1 MKTSDKMKKIKI
13 DFDYAETEVELKDME
28 LLSLPGRKNKGEKGG
43 SLCVKD
49 GMNFEIATINTGDL
63 ESSNALCNEIVRRFN
78 ECPNYIKENKNI
90 TSPIIDNYIA
100 QHYRRNGKHVVNL
113 IRKDLNVIITMEIDN
128 FTCYVMDINV
138 YAHLRENED
147 NISGLVIMIAYYASC
162 VERMLKLLIPR
173 FPVFN
178 CHGFNVLESSSTG
191 IKHEQKY
198 TIYEMDLIA
207 NRKIIQK
214 KYEHIELSSRM

>member
-1 MKTSDKMKKIKI
+1 MKKIKI
-13 DFDYAETEVELKDME
+13 DFDYADTEVELKDIV
-28 LLSLPGRKNKGEKGG
+28 LLSLPGRENKGEKGA

-49 GMNFEIATINTGDL
+49 GMNFEIATISTGDL

-78 ECPNYIKENKNI
+78 NCPDYIKGNVNV
-90 TSPIIDNYIA
+90 THPLLNNYIA
-100 QHYRRNGKHVVNL
+100 QHYKRNGKWIVNL
-113 IRKDLNVIITMEIDN
+113 IRKDLNVIISMELDD

-138 YAHLRENED
+138 YPPLRENED
-147 NISGLVIMIAYYASC
+147 NISGLVIMIAYYASI

-207 NRKIIQK
+207 NREIIRK
-214 KYEHIELSSRM
+214 KYEHIELSSRI

>member
-1 MKTSDKMKKIKI
+1 MKKIRI
-13 DFDYAETEVELKDME
+13 DFDYANTEVELKDIE
-28 LLSLPGRKNKGEKGG
+28 LLSLPGRKNKGEKEA

-49 GMNFEIATINTGDL
+49 GMNFEIATISTGDL

-78 ECPNYIKENKNI
+78 ECPNYIKENKNV
-90 TSPIIDNYIA
+90 TSPLLDSYIA

-113 IRKDLNVIITMEIDN
+113 IRKDLNVIISMELDD
-128 FTCYVMDINV
+128 FTCYVMDINTNP
-138 YAHLRENED
+138 AIIESEE

-178 CHGFNVLESSSTG
+178 CYGFNVLESSSTG

-207 NRKIIQK
+207 NREIIRK
-214 KYEHIELSSRM
+214 K